1 MNQDL
6 AFARELAKYK
16 DKWVALQDK
25 RVIASGN
32 SVREVQEKVARK
44 KITDFAFHY
53 VPSKRLAIQLG
64 NSRYT
69 EGFNLFPHSR
79 TFF

>member
-6 AFARELAKYK
+6 AFAKELSKYK
-16 DKWVALQDK
+16 DQWVALQGK
-25 RVIASGN
+25 RVVAAGK

-53 VPSKRLAIQLG
+53 VPSKRLAMAWA
-64 NSRYT
+64 
-69 EGFNLFPHSR
+69 
-79 TFF
+79 

>member
-1 MNQDL
+1 VIRLTTKLGGMW
-6 AFARELAKYK
+6 

-25 RVIASGN
+25 RVVASGK

-53 VPSKRLAIQLG
+53 VPSKRLAMVV
-64 NSRYT
+64 
-69 EGFNLFPHSR
+69 
-79 TFF
+79 